1 MQKKKENIMRPE
13 TSYQNRIGL
22 NTSPWVIIGSVG
34 ILLIVAVVLAYQNYS
49 REKKYMSRILS
60 EKGAAVIQA
69 VEAGARTGMM
79 GMMWGGQQVQTLIDE
94 TARLSDILYIT
105 VADQEGL
112 ILASS
117 NHDLIGTR
125 MDPGL
130 PKIQPDSPEAVN
142 WRMKRIDSRH
152 EVFEVSRYF
161 RPITDRT
168 DQIDRMRRRMDRMM
182 PGHGMGMDNDWCFPG
197 TNPGKDAVMMVGLDP
212 RPFAEARLED
222 VRNTVIISGV
232 LVILGMAGFISLFWL
247 QNYRLARRSLQDTS
261 AVANQV
267 VASLPVGLIA
277 TDKNGK
283 IAFFNTAAERITGL
297 DLSRARGEAPD
308 AVLPYD
314 FWTLKASLDRGE
326 TIFEK
331 EMACEFVEG
340 TVVPVSVSA
349 SKIINEE
356 GHFVGQLL
364 IIRDLGEVRRLQD
377 EIRRKEKLAA
387 IGGLAAGVAHEIR
400 NPLSSIKGI
409 ASYYRDKFED
419 GSEDKQMAG
428 IMIEEVDRLN
438 RVISEL
444 LEFTRPPRLD
454 PRPVDINKLIEHST
468 RLIQQEAKAKNIQV
482 QVHPGSETV
491 EASVDPD
498 RLTQC
503 FLNVFLNALQ
513 AMENSGKLTITT
525 AIRNKTHVIIDIKDN
540 GPGISADDVD
550 RIFDPYFTTKS
561 KGTGLGLAI
570 VHKIIDAHQGQ
581 IKVRSTPGRGTVF
594 SIVLP
599 VTADQRGD

>member
-1 MQKKKENIMRPE
+1 MQKKKDNIMRHD
-13 TSYQNRIGL
+13 TSRPNRIGL
-22 NTSPWVIIGSVG
+22 NISPWVIIGSVG
-34 ILLIVAVVLAYQNYS
+34 ILLVVAVVLAYQNYS
-49 REKKYMSRILS
+49 REKKYMSQILS

-79 GMMWGGQQVQTLIDE
+79 GMMWGARQIQTLIDE
-94 TARLSDILYIT
+94 TAQLTDILYIT
-105 VADQEGL
+105 VVDQKGL

-117 NHDLIGTR
+117 NHDLISTR
-125 MDPGL
+125 MEPGL
-130 PKIQPDSPEAVN
+130 PQIHPDSPEAVN
-142 WRMKRIDSRH
+142 WRIKRVDSRQ
-152 EVFEVSRYF
+152 EVFEVYRYF
-161 RPITDRT
+161 RPITD
-168 DQIDRMRRRMDRMM
+168 QANWMSRRMGRMM
-182 PGHGMGMDNDWCFPG
+182 PEHGMGMDNDWCFPG
-197 TNPGKDAVMMVGLDP
+197 TNAGKDTVMMVGLDP
-212 RPFAEARLED
+212 RPFVDARQED

-247 QNYRLARRSLQDTS
+247 QNYRSARRSLQDTS
-261 AVANQV
+261 AVADQV

-277 TDKNGK
+277 MDKNGN

-308 AVLPYD
+308 VVLPYD
-314 FWTLKASLDRGE
+314 FRAVKASLDRGE
-326 TIFEK
+326 TIVEK

-349 SKIINEE
+349 SEIINEE

-444 LEFTRPPRLD
+444 LEFTRPARLE
-454 PRPVDINKLIEHST
+454 PKPVDINKLVEHSA

-482 QVHPGSETV
+482 QLHPGPGSV
-491 EASVDPD
+491 EANVDPD

-503 FLNVFLNALQ
+503 FLNVYLNALQ

-525 AIRNKTHVIIDIKDN
+525 AIRNKTHVIIDIKDT

-550 RIFDPYFTTKS
+550 KIFDPYFTTKP

-599 VTADQRGD
+599 VTAEHRGEG